1 MRGKGAVLRTSL
13 SEDVT
18 LERVRD
24 AWSNVTD
31 MSSAEHVPNIT
42 AAATTLME
50 LLDKMEDGAVQ
61 TGGNSKSITEEF
73 VFGFKDVIL
82 YALGGK
88 RFYFSLL
95 IM

>member
-31 MSSAEHVPNIT
+31 MSGAEHVPNIT

-50 LLDKMEDGAVQ
+50 LLDKMEGGAVQ
-61 TGGNSKSITEEF
+61 TGGNSKSTTEEF

-82 YALGGK
+82 YALGGNLI
-88 RFYFSLL
+88 FYY
-95 IM
+95 